1 MACHEIVMVPESVMG
16 DCQVIETAAGM
27 PDQEREKLET
37 EVRTEFRQSA
47 ERNGYSE
54 AVSMGMVTFN
64 NEVWLVQNKR
74 TSELQY
80 VLAEEWAGR
89 VDVPPGV
96 TSMPSNTA
104 ASWQL
109 VQVIKPKGRL
119 LTMKA
124 NEAVRFGFVHKV
136 VSAPANDPYGPLL
149 ALYHASGQPTV
160 LEDTW
165 SGALVE
171 FLTSPVLTGIL
182 MLVGTL
188 AIYLE
193 FQAPGHIVPG
203 LIGGL
208 CFAIVFGSRFLI
220 GLSDWWPIALFVLG
234 LLLILLEVLVF
245 TGHMVW
251 AISGVML
258 CLFSLGA
265 LFLPNTPGHLP
276 STPLDWS
283 VFTNGL
289 LSIGGAFVLGMI
301 AMILI
306 ASHLQRIPIAGR
318 LILADAPTSDK
329 PPAAQDSPLVR
340 IKPGDQGVVHSM
352 CRPVGKVRFG
362 EDIVDAASEGEVLTA
377 GQQVRVLRNDGN
389 RIIIEKIG

>member
-1 MACHEIVMVPESVMG
+1 
-16 DCQVIETAAGM
+16 
-27 PDQEREKLET
+27 
-37 EVRTEFRQSA
+37 
-47 ERNGYSE
+47 
-54 AVSMGMVTFN
+54 MGMVTFN

-124 NEAVRFGFVHKV
+124 NEAVRFGFVNKV
-136 VSAPANDPYGPLL
+136 VNAPANDPYGPLL

-165 SGALVE
+165 SGKIVE

-203 LIGGL
+203 VIGGL
-208 CFAIVFGSRFLI
+208 CFAVVFGSRFLI
-220 GLSDWWPIALFVLG
+220 GMSDWWPIALFIVG
-234 LLLILLEVLVF
+234 IGLILLEVLVF

-251 AISGVML
+251 AITGILM
-258 CLFSLGA
+258 CFAALGA
-265 LFLPNTPGHLP
+265 LFLPNSPGRLPAMP
-276 STPLDWS
+276 STPLDWT

-289 LSIGGAFVLGMI
+289 LSIAVAFVLGMI
-301 AMILI
+301 SMIVATSYLRK
-306 ASHLQRIPIAGR
+306 LPIAGK
-318 LILADAPTSDK
+318 LVLPELPLSDK
-329 PPAAQDSPLVR
+329 PPVMSTSPLLR
-340 IKPGDQGVVHSM
+340 LKAGDQGVVHSM

-362 EDIVDAASEGEVLTA
+362 NDIVDAASEGEVLTA
-377 GQQVRVLRNDGN
+377 GQKVRVLRNDGN
-389 RIIIEKIG
+389 RIIIEKIS